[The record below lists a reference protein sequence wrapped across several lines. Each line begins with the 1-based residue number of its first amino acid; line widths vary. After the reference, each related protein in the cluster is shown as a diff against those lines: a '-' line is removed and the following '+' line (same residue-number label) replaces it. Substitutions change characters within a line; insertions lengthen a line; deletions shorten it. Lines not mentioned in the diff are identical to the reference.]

1 MTARSSS
8 EAAPVK
14 PLEKI
19 GPPTFGRQ
27 TGDKQGSHWGTF
39 STLQL
44 GLLLAV
50 ALLVV
55 AVQALV
61 LRTYFNSSAT
71 AEQFEEASFITTG
84 LANIQ
89 REALLLQL
97 ETHMALEDP
106 EGNLERLEL
115 RRALLGSQLKRQQGQ
130 SINNRQIFA
139 GLMEIQDTLL
149 VYDEAFSDVYSN
161 PDGVDKQVHE
171 EMELALRS
179 LELQIKTFYDKQEQ
193 SFFAAFK
200 ETLRTQKNT
209 QNLLLTVD
217 ALVVATG
224 IVLIMSLVRTLGA
237 LKAENTGR
245 QVAQMALRE
254 VNETLEQR
262 VEERTEE
269 LSAAN
274 SHLQAEVFE
283 RAQAQRELRIFTHKL
298 EESNKELQSFA
309 SVAAHDLQEPLRKVQ
324 AFGDRLKSKYAEALG
339 EQGRDYLERMQDAS
353 SRMATLIN
361 DLLSYSRITTKAKPF
376 VQVNLNEITAEV
388 INDLEIRIEEL
399 DGRVEVDDLPTID
412 ADSLQMRQL
421 MQNIIGNGLKY
432 HKQGEAPVVKV
443 SANLVKADAEMSGA
457 QISEDMCQITVTD
470 NGIGFDEKYADRI
483 FGIFQ
488 RLHNRTEYD
497 GTGVGLAICRK
508 IAERHN
514 GTIEAHSEPEKGST
528 FVVMLPVKQVN
539 EDTTEDEA

>member
-1 MTARSSS
+1 MTAQNSS
-8 EAAPVK
+8 EAAPLN
-14 PLEKI
+14 PLEKM
-19 GPPTFGRQ
+19 GPPTIGRQ
-27 TGDKQGSHWGTF
+27 TGDKQGLHWGTF

-44 GLLLAV
+44 GLLLTV
-50 ALLVV
+50 ALLVL

-61 LRTYFNSSAT
+61 LRTYFNSPDT

-106 EGNLERLEL
+106 EGNLESLEL

-217 ALVVATG
+217 ALAVATG
-224 IVLIMSLVRTLGA
+224 IVLIISLVRTLGA

-254 VNETLEQR
+254 VNETLERR

-399 DGRVEVDDLPTID
+399 DGRVEVGDLPTID

-432 HKQGEAPVVKV
+432 HKQGESPVVKV
-443 SANLVKADAEMSGA
+443 SAKLVKADAEMSGA

-514 GTIEAHSEPEKGST
+514 GTIEAHSEPEKGSK

-539 EDTTEDEA
+539 EDMTEDEA